1 MTNKNEFVTGET
13 VRLTSGTFQLFT
25 GRVVSVN
32 KEEGTLKVVVSVL
45 GKWRTVELRFS
56 EVEKVA

>member
-1 MTNKNEFVTGET
+1 MANNYEFVTGET
-13 VRLTSGTFQLFT
+13 VRLKSGAFQLFT
-25 GRVVSVN
+25 GRVVRVN
-32 KEEGTLKVVVSVL
+32 KEEGTLKVVISVL

>member
-1 MTNKNEFVTGET
+1 MATEQEFVTGES
-13 VRLTSGTFQLFT
+13 VRLKSGAFQLFT
-25 GRVVSVN
+25 GRVVSVDQ
-32 KEEGTLKVVVSVL
+32 EEKRLKVAISVL

>member
-1 MTNKNEFVTGET
+1 MDDKYEFVAGEN
-13 VRLTSGTFQLFT
+13 VRLKSGAFQLFT

-32 KEEGTLKVVVSVL
+32 KGQGTLKVVVSVL
-45 GKWRTVELRFS
+45 GKWRTVELRLS

>member
-1 MTNKNEFVTGET
+1 MANKYEFVTGET
-13 VRLTSGTFQLFT
+13 VRLKSGAFQLFT

-32 KEEGTLKVVVSVL
+32 KEEETLKVVVSVL

>member
-1 MTNKNEFVTGET
+1 MTNKHEFVTGEI
-13 VRLTSGTFQLFT
+13 VRLKSGAFQSFT

-32 KEEGTLKVVVSVL
+32 KEERTLKVVVSVL
-45 GKWRTVELRFS
+45 GKWLTVELRFS

>member
-1 MTNKNEFVTGET
+1 MANEYEFVTSEI
-13 VRLTSGTFQLFT
+13 VRLTSGAFQLFT

-32 KEEGTLKVVVSVL
+32 QEERRLKVVVSVL
-45 GKWRTVELRFS
+45 GKWQTVELRFN

>member
-1 MTNKNEFVTGET
+1 MTDKYEFVTGET
-13 VRLTSGTFQLFT
+13 VRLKSGVFQLFT

-32 KEEGTLKVVVSVL
+32 KEERTLKVVISVL
-45 GKWRTVELRFS
+45 GKWVTVELRFS